1 MKARP
6 AVMTWRTRSS
16 LESEVCVGVGGQDMD
31 WVLGWGKGWR
41 SRWGKDLGPR
51 P

>member
-16 LESEVCVGVGGQDMD
+16 LESEVCVGVGDRIWIGY
-31 WVLGWGKGWR
+31 WGGARAGGVLGVKT
-41 SRWGKDLGPR
+41 
-51 P
+51 